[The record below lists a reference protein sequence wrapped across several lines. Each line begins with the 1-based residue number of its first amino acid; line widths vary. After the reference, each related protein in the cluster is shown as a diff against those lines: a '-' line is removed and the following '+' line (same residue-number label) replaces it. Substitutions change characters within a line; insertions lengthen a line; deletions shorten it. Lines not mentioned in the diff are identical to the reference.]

1 VDAVDVARLQ
11 FAMTT
16 VYHFLFVP
24 LSIGLSMLLA
34 LLQTAWYRT
43 GKAKYEWMT
52 KFWSKLFLI
61 NFAIGV
67 VTGIV
72 LEFQFGMNWS
82 DYSRFVG
89 DVFGGP
95 LAMEAILAFFLESTF
110 IGLWIFGWGRLPPGA
125 HLACIWVVAIGSS
138 LSAFFILAANSWMQH
153 PVGFRIDPGTGRAQ
167 LTNFWAM
174 LTNST
179 ALVAFPHVITASF
192 VTAAA
197 LVIGVSAWHLA
208 RGQHVDLMRTSL
220 TLGIWMAL
228 LAGGGTALSG
238 DAQAKIMTEQQ
249 PMKMAAA
256 EAIYRTRAPASFSIF
271 TIGTPDGH
279 TELFSVRVPHL
290 LSFLAK
296 GDLNAEVEGIDN
308 IQAEYEQR
316 YGPGDYR
323 PYVPVTYWSFRYMIA
338 LGLSTVGLALVTLWF
353 TRTRSIRRPR
363 RLYRV
368 LVWAIPLPMLG
379 NTFGWIFT
387 EMGRQPW
394 VVFGHLQTRDAVSP
408 SVPTWQVATS
418 LVGFAALYLAL
429 GVVWVRLIARYAKA
443 GPPVPEPEPAG
454 VEASPVAAEKPLTF
468 AY

>member
-1 VDAVDVARLQ
+1 MNAVDLARLQ
-11 FAMTT
+11 FGITT

-24 LSIGLSMLLA
+24 MSIGLSTLVA
-34 LLQTAWYRT
+34 LLQSAWYRT
-43 GKAKYEWMT
+43 GNAKYERMT

-61 NFAIGV
+61 NAAIAV

-95 LAMEAILAFFLESTF
+95 LAMEAILAFFLEATF
-110 IGLWIFGWGRLPPGA
+110 IGLWIFGWERMPEAA
-125 HLACIWVVAIGSS
+125 HLACIWVVAIGSI
-138 LSAFFILAANSWMQH
+138 LSAYFILAANSWMQH
-153 PVGFRIDPGTGRAQ
+153 PVGFRIDPGTGRAE
-167 LTNFWAM
+167 LTSFWAV

-179 ALVAFPHVITASF
+179 NLVAFPHVLTASF

-208 RGQHVDLMRTSL
+208 RREHLEVMRASL
-220 TLGIWMAL
+220 TLGIWVAL
-228 LAGGGTALSG
+228 VAGAGAALSG
-238 DAQAKIMTEQQ
+238 DLQAKIMTDQQ

-256 EAIYRTRAPASFSIF
+256 EALYNTHAHASFSIF
-271 TIGTPDGH
+271 TIGTPNGQ
-279 TELFSVRVPHL
+279 TEVFSVRVPDL

-296 GDLNAEVEGIDN
+296 DNFTAEVEGINN

-323 PYVPVTYWSFRYMIA
+323 PYIPVTYWSFRYMIA
-338 LGLSTVGLALVTLWF
+338 LGLAASGLALLALWF
-353 TRTRSIRRPR
+353 TRRGRVRRPQ

-368 LVWAIPLPMLG
+368 LVWATPLPLLS

-387 EMGRQPW
+387 EVGRQPW
-394 VVFGHLQTRDAVSP
+394 VVFGLLRTRDAVSP
-408 SVPTWQVATS
+408 SVPTWQVSTS
-418 LVGFAALYLAL
+418 LVSFTTLYVALA
-429 GVVWVRLIARYAKA
+429 VVWVKLIARYAKA
-443 GPPVPEPEPAG
+443 GPPELEPADS
-454 VEASPVAAEKPLTF
+454 EPSATAAEKPFSF